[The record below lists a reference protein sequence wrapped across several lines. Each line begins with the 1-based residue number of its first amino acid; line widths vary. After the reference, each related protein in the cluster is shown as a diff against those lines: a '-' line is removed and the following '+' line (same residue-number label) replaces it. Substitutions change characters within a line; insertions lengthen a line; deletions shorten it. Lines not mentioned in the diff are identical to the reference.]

1 MDSNITGQFNQR
13 KMVKNT
19 FFSLQGGV
27 KNNRRPQVEKM
38 STLNLKRIS
47 KTSQMSNR
55 PAANTK
61 TTYKQENT
69 ESDYP
74 SKMSSYNNQ
83 IKFSNADDSS

>member
-1 MDSNITGQFNQR
+1 
-13 KMVKNT
+13 
-19 FFSLQGGV
+19 
-27 KNNRRPQVEKM
+27 
-38 STLNLKRIS
+38 
-47 KTSQMSNR
+47 MSNR